1 MLKGAISLDPDV
13 TRGRNGVRHHCALL
27 HYEDIDGVWHHC
39 VIGDKLL
46 FLNCIFFK
54 NCCLSATF
62 LLSLHREIL
71 KPLLMDA
78 LFRKSDR
85 LLANTRTEIIRDK
98 MGDIHW
104 NARLISI
111 LGAKGVGKST
121 LLRQYLKQH
130 FELGDHRA
138 LYCSADTVDFSMR
151 TLVGLAEEFVMR
163 GGELLVIDEIHKYHS
178 GTADWSREIKEIYE
192 LFPNLKMIVSG
203 SSLLQLREGDADLS
217 RRAIKYTMP
226 GLSFREALRFYHG
239 LSFPRWSLDDILV
252 HPYDLWQTVTSK
264 CKPVALFKEYLEKG
278 YYPFLLEG
286 EGEYYTKIEQVVNY
300 IIETELPRICK
311 VDVANVRK
319 LQALIALICSEV
331 PFELNANKIAAAL
344 EIGRDTVVEYLKY
357 LGDAKVLNLLYSDKK
372 KIGKLTKP
380 DKVYL
385 ENPNILYALAPTKVD
400 IGTLRET
407 FAIGCLS
414 ESYNVE
420 YGKAQGDFKV
430 DGKYTFEIG
439 GRSKDFSQIAGVKDS
454 YIFADDWDMPDGA
467 KLPLWMLG
475 FLY

>member
-1 MLKGAISLDPDV
+1 
-13 TRGRNGVRHHCALL
+13 
-27 HYEDIDGVWHHC
+27 
-39 VIGDKLL
+39 
-46 FLNCIFFK
+46 
-54 NCCLSATF
+54 
-62 LLSLHREIL
+62 
-71 KPLLMDA
+71 MDA

-85 LLANTRTEIIRDK
+85 LLANTRTDIIRDK

-104 NARLISI
+104 NAQLISI

-130 FELGDHRA
+130 FDLGDHRA

-178 GTADWSREIKEIYE
+178 GTADWSREIKEIYD

-203 SSLLQLREGDADLS
+203 SPLLQLREGDADLS

-239 LSFPRWSLDDILV
+239 LSFPRWSLDDILA

-286 EGEYYTKIEQVVNY
+286 EGEYFTKIEQVVNY

-357 LGDAKVLNLLYSDKK
+357 LGDAKVLSLLYSDKK

-420 YGKAQGDFKV
+420 YGKVQGDFKV

>member
-1 MLKGAISLDPDV
+1 
-13 TRGRNGVRHHCALL
+13 
-27 HYEDIDGVWHHC
+27 
-39 VIGDKLL
+39 
-46 FLNCIFFK
+46 
-54 NCCLSATF
+54 
-62 LLSLHREIL
+62 
-71 KPLLMDA
+71 MDS

-85 LLANTRTEIIRDK
+85 LLANTQTEIIRDK
-98 MGDIHW
+98 MNEIHW
-104 NARLISI
+104 NAQLVTIM
-111 LGAKGVGKST
+111 GAKGVGKST
-121 LLRQYLKQH
+121 LIKQYLKQNYR
-130 FELGDHRA
+130 LGDRRI

-151 TLVGLAEEFVMR
+151 TLVGLAEEFSIH
-163 GGELLVIDEIHKYHS
+163 GGELLAIDEIHKYKS
-178 GTADWSREIKEIYE
+178 GTTDWSREIKEIHE
-192 LFPNLKMIVSG
+192 LYPELKLIVSG
-203 SSLLQLREGDADLS
+203 SSLLRLREGDADLS
-217 RRAIKYTMP
+217 RRAVKYTMP
-226 GLSFREALRFYHG
+226 GLSFRESLRFYHG
-239 LSFPRWSLDDILV
+239 LEFKRWALDDILA
-252 HPYDLWQTVTSK
+252 HPYDLWQEVSSK
-264 CKPVALFKEYLEKG
+264 CKPVVLFKEYLEKG

-300 IIETELPRICK
+300 IIEAELPQICK

-331 PFELNANKIAAAL
+331 PFELNANKIAAAI

-372 KIGKLTKP
+372 KIGKLSKP

-385 ENPNILYALAPTKVD
+385 ENPNILYALTPTKAE

-407 FAIGCLS
+407 FAICSLS
-414 ESYNVE
+414 ESHSVE

-439 GRSKDFSQIAGVKDS
+439 GRSKGFSQIAGVENS

>member
-1 MLKGAISLDPDV
+1 
-13 TRGRNGVRHHCALL
+13 
-27 HYEDIDGVWHHC
+27 
-39 VIGDKLL
+39 
-46 FLNCIFFK
+46 
-54 NCCLSATF
+54 
-62 LLSLHREIL
+62 
-71 KPLLMDA
+71 MDT

-85 LLANTRTEIIRDK
+85 LLANTSTDIIREK
-98 MGDIHW
+98 MDEIHW
-104 NARLISI
+104 NSRLVSI
-111 LGAKGVGKST
+111 MGAKGVGKST
-121 LLRQYLKQH
+121 LIKQYLKQH
-130 FELGDHRA
+130 YTLGDRTM

-163 GGELLVIDEIHKYHS
+163 GGELLVVDEIHKYHP
-178 GTADWSREIKEIYE
+178 GTTDWSREIKEIYE
-192 LFPNLKMIVSG
+192 LFPELRMIVSG
-203 SSLLQLREGDADLS
+203 SSLLSLKEGDADLS
-217 RRAIKYTMP
+217 RRAVKYTMP

-239 LSFPRWSLDDILV
+239 MTFPQWSLEEILA
-252 HPYDLWQTVTSK
+252 HPYDLWQTVSSK

-300 IIETELPRICK
+300 IIDTELPQICK

-319 LQALIALICSEV
+319 LQALVAMICSEG
-331 PFELNANKIAAAL
+331 PFELNANRIAAAL

-380 DKVYL
+380 DKIYM
-385 ENPNILYALAPTKVD
+385 ENTNLMYALAPTKVEV
-400 IGTLRET
+400 GTLRET
-407 FAIGCLS
+407 FAICALS
-414 ESYNVE
+414 DSHSVE

-430 DGKYTFEIG
+430 DAKYTFEIG
-439 GRSKDFSQIAGVKDS
+439 GRNKTFSQIAGVKDS

>member
-1 MLKGAISLDPDV
+1 
-13 TRGRNGVRHHCALL
+13 
-27 HYEDIDGVWHHC
+27 
-39 VIGDKLL
+39 
-46 FLNCIFFK
+46 
-54 NCCLSATF
+54 
-62 LLSLHREIL
+62 
-71 KPLLMDA
+71 MDT

-85 LLANTRTEIIRDK
+85 LLANVSMEIVREK
-98 MGDIHW
+98 MSEIHW
-104 NARLISI
+104 NAQLISI
-111 LGAKGVGKST
+111 MGAKGVGKST
-121 LLRQYLKQH
+121 LIKQYLKQNYQP
-130 FELGDHRA
+130 LDRRM
-138 LYCSADTVDFSMR
+138 LYCSADTVEFSTR
-151 TLVGLAEEFVMR
+151 TLVELAEDFVIR
-163 GGELLVIDEIHKYHS
+163 GGELLVIDEIHKYKS
-178 GTADWSREIKEIYE
+178 GTSDWSREIKEIYE
-192 LFPNLKMIVSG
+192 LFPQLKLIVSG
-203 SSLLQLREGDADLS
+203 SSLLRLREGDADLS
-217 RRAIKYTMP
+217 RRAVKYTMS

-239 LSFPRWSLDDILV
+239 LSFEKRTLQDILE
-252 HPYDLWQTVTSK
+252 HPYDLWQMVTSK

-311 VDVANVRK
+311 VDVSNVRK

-372 KIGKLTKP
+372 KIGKLSKP

-385 ENPNILYALAPTKVD
+385 ENPNILYALAPTKAE

-407 FAIGCLS
+407 FAIGSLS
-414 ESYNVE
+414 ESHNVE

>member
-1 MLKGAISLDPDV
+1 
-13 TRGRNGVRHHCALL
+13 
-27 HYEDIDGVWHHC
+27 
-39 VIGDKLL
+39 
-46 FLNCIFFK
+46 
-54 NCCLSATF
+54 
-62 LLSLHREIL
+62 
-71 KPLLMDA
+71 MDT

-85 LLANTRTEIIRDK
+85 LLANVSMEIVREK
-98 MGDIHW
+98 MSEIHW
-104 NARLISI
+104 NAQLISI
-111 LGAKGVGKST
+111 MGAKGVGKST
-121 LLRQYLKQH
+121 LIKQYLKQNYQP
-130 FELGDHRA
+130 LDRRM
-138 LYCSADTVDFSMR
+138 LYCSADTVEFSTR
-151 TLVGLAEEFVMR
+151 TLVELAEDFVIR
-163 GGELLVIDEIHKYHS
+163 GGELLVIDEIHKYKS
-178 GTADWSREIKEIYE
+178 GTSDWSREIKEIYE
-192 LFPNLKMIVSG
+192 LFPQLKLIVSG
-203 SSLLQLREGDADLS
+203 SSLLRLREGDADLS
-217 RRAIKYTMP
+217 RRAVKYTMS
-226 GLSFREALRFYHG
+226 GLSFRESLRFYHG
-239 LSFPRWSLDDILV
+239 LSFEKWTLQDILE
-252 HPYDLWQTVTSK
+252 HPYDLWQMVTSK

-311 VDVANVRK
+311 VDVSNVRK

-372 KIGKLTKP
+372 KNGKLSKP

-385 ENPNILYALAPTKVD
+385 ENPNILYALAPTKAD

-407 FAIGCLS
+407 FAIGSLS
-414 ESYNVE
+414 ESHNVE

-430 DGKYTFEIG
+430 DEKYTFEIG

>member
-1 MLKGAISLDPDV
+1 
-13 TRGRNGVRHHCALL
+13 
-27 HYEDIDGVWHHC
+27 
-39 VIGDKLL
+39 
-46 FLNCIFFK
+46 
-54 NCCLSATF
+54 
-62 LLSLHREIL
+62 
-71 KPLLMDA
+71 MDS

-85 LLANTRTEIIRDK
+85 LLANTKTEIIRD
-98 MGDIHW
+98 MMDEIHW
-104 NARLISI
+104 NAQLVTIM
-111 LGAKGVGKST
+111 GAKGVGKST
-121 LLRQYLKQH
+121 LIKQYLKQNYR
-130 FELGDHRA
+130 LGDRRI

-151 TLVGLAEEFVMR
+151 TLVGLAEEFSIR
-163 GGELLVIDEIHKYHS
+163 GGELLAIDEIHKYKS
-178 GTADWSREIKEIYE
+178 GTTDWSSEIKEIHE
-192 LFPNLKMIVSG
+192 LYPDLKLIVSG
-203 SSLLQLREGDADLS
+203 SSLLRLKEGDADLS
-217 RRAIKYTMP
+217 RRAVKYTMP
-226 GLSFREALRFYHG
+226 GLSFRESLRFYHG
-239 LSFPRWSLDDILV
+239 LEFKRWALEDILA
-252 HPYDLWQTVTSK
+252 HPYDLWQEVSSK
-264 CKPVALFKEYLEKG
+264 CKPVVLFKEYLEKG

-300 IIETELPRICK
+300 IIEAELPQICK

-331 PFELNANKIAAAL
+331 PFELNANKIAAAI

-372 KIGKLTKP
+372 KIGKLSKP

-385 ENPNILYALAPTKVD
+385 ENPNILYALTPTKAE

-407 FAIGCLS
+407 FAICSLS
-414 ESYNVE
+414 ESHTVE

-430 DGKYTFEIG
+430 DRIYTFEIG
-439 GRSKDFSQIAGVKDS
+439 GRSKGFSQIAGVENS

>member
-1 MLKGAISLDPDV
+1 
-13 TRGRNGVRHHCALL
+13 
-27 HYEDIDGVWHHC
+27 
-39 VIGDKLL
+39 
-46 FLNCIFFK
+46 
-54 NCCLSATF
+54 
-62 LLSLHREIL
+62 
-71 KPLLMDA
+71 MDT

-85 LLANTRTEIIRDK
+85 LLANTCTDIVREK
-98 MGDIHW
+98 MGEIHW
-104 NARLISI
+104 NSRLITI
-111 LGAKGVGKST
+111 IGAKGVGKST
-121 LLRQYLKQH
+121 LIKQYLKLNYQP
-130 FELGDHRA
+130 GDRRV
-138 LYCSADTVDFSMR
+138 LYCSADTVDFSTR
-151 TLVGLAEEFVMR
+151 TLVELAEEFVIQ
-163 GGELLVIDEIHKYHS
+163 GGELLAIDEIHKYKP

-192 LFPNLKMIVSG
+192 LFPDLKLIVSG
-203 SSLLQLREGDADLS
+203 SSLLRLKEGDTDLS
-217 RRAIKYTMP
+217 RRAVKYAMP
-226 GLSFREALRFYHG
+226 GLSFREALRFYHA
-239 LSFPRWSLDDILV
+239 LSFPVWTLEDILA
-252 HPYDLWQTVTSK
+252 HPYDLWQMVSSK

-300 IIETELPRICK
+300 IIETELPQICK

-319 LQALIALICSEV
+319 LQALIAMICSET

-372 KIGKLTKP
+372 RIGKLSKP

-385 ENPNILYALAPTKVD
+385 ENPNILYALAPAKVE

-407 FAIGCLS
+407 FAVNCLS
-414 ESYNVE
+414 ECHVVE
-420 YGKAQGDFKV
+420 YGKTQGDFKV
-430 DGKYTFEIG
+430 DSKYTFEIG
-439 GRSKDFSQIAGVKDS
+439 GRSKDFSQIAGMKDS

>member
-1 MLKGAISLDPDV
+1 
-13 TRGRNGVRHHCALL
+13 
-27 HYEDIDGVWHHC
+27 
-39 VIGDKLL
+39 
-46 FLNCIFFK
+46 
-54 NCCLSATF
+54 
-62 LLSLHREIL
+62 
-71 KPLLMDA
+71 MDA

-85 LLANTRTEIIRDK
+85 LLANTRTDIIRDK
-98 MGDIHW
+98 MDDIHW
-104 NARLISI
+104 NAQLISI

-130 FELGDHRA
+130 FDLGDHRA

-178 GTADWSREIKEIYE
+178 GTADWSREIKEIYD

-239 LSFPRWSLDDILV
+239 LSFPRWSLDDILA

-286 EGEYYTKIEQVVNY
+286 EGEYFTKIEQVVNY

-331 PFELNANKIAAAL
+331 PFELNANKIATAL

-357 LGDAKVLNLLYSDKK
+357 LGDAKVLSLLYSDKK

-420 YGKAQGDFKV
+420 YGKVQGDFKV
-430 DGKYTFEIG
+430 DGKYAFEIG
-439 GRSKDFSQIAGVKDS
+439 GHSKDFSQIAGVKDS

>member
-1 MLKGAISLDPDV
+1 
-13 TRGRNGVRHHCALL
+13 
-27 HYEDIDGVWHHC
+27 
-39 VIGDKLL
+39 
-46 FLNCIFFK
+46 
-54 NCCLSATF
+54 
-62 LLSLHREIL
+62 
-71 KPLLMDA
+71 MDA

-85 LLANTRTEIIRDK
+85 LLANTNTKIVREK
-98 MGDIHW
+98 MNEIHW
-104 NARLISI
+104 NAQLISI
-111 LGAKGVGKST
+111 MGAKGVGKST
-121 LLRQYLKQH
+121 LIRQYLKQNYQP
-130 FELGDHRA
+130 LDRRM
-138 LYCSADTVDFSMR
+138 LYCSADTVDFSTR
-151 TLVGLAEEFVMR
+151 TLVELAEEFTIR
-163 GGELLVIDEIHKYHS
+163 GGELLVIDEIHKYKS
-178 GTADWSREIKEIYE
+178 GTSDWSREVKEIYE
-192 LFPNLKMIVSG
+192 LFPDLKLIVSG

-217 RRAIKYTMP
+217 RRAVKYTMS

-239 LSFPRWSLDDILV
+239 LEFEKWSLEDILS

-331 PFELNANKIAAAL
+331 PFELNANRIAAAL

-372 KIGKLTKP
+372 KIGKLSKP

-385 ENPNILYALAPTKVD
+385 ENPNILHALAPTKAD

-407 FAIGCLS
+407 FAIGSLS
-414 ESYNVE
+414 ESHSVE
-420 YGKAQGDFKV
+420 YGKTQGDFKV
-430 DGKYTFEIG
+430 DGRYTFEIG
-439 GRSKDFSQIAGVKDS
+439 GRSKDFSQIANMKDS
-454 YIFADDWDMPDGA
+454 YVFADDWDIPDGA

>member
-1 MLKGAISLDPDV
+1 
-13 TRGRNGVRHHCALL
+13 
-27 HYEDIDGVWHHC
+27 
-39 VIGDKLL
+39 
-46 FLNCIFFK
+46 
-54 NCCLSATF
+54 
-62 LLSLHREIL
+62 
-71 KPLLMDA
+71 MDS

-85 LLANTRTEIIRDK
+85 LLANTQTEIIRDK
-98 MGDIHW
+98 MNEIHW
-104 NARLISI
+104 NAHLVTIM
-111 LGAKGVGKST
+111 GAKGVGKST
-121 LLRQYLKQH
+121 LIKQYLKQNYR
-130 FELGDHRA
+130 LGDRRI

-151 TLVGLAEEFVMR
+151 TLVGLAEEFSIH
-163 GGELLVIDEIHKYHS
+163 GGELLAIDEIHKYKS
-178 GTADWSREIKEIYE
+178 GTTDWSREIKEIHE
-192 LFPNLKMIVSG
+192 LYPDLKLIVSG
-203 SSLLQLREGDADLS
+203 SSLLRLREGDADLS
-217 RRAIKYTMP
+217 RRAVKYTMP
-226 GLSFREALRFYHG
+226 GLSFRESLRFYHG
-239 LSFPRWSLDDILV
+239 LEFKRWALEDILA
-252 HPYDLWQTVTSK
+252 HPYDLWQEVSSK
-264 CKPVALFKEYLEKG
+264 CKPVVLFKEYLEKG

-300 IIETELPRICK
+300 IIEAELPQICK

-331 PFELNANKIAAAL
+331 PFELNANKIAAAI

-372 KIGKLTKP
+372 KIGKLSKP

-385 ENPNILYALAPTKVD
+385 ENPNILYALTPTKAE
-400 IGTLRET
+400 IGTIRET
-407 FAIGCLS
+407 FAICSLS
-414 ESYNVE
+414 ESHSVE

-439 GRSKDFSQIAGVKDS
+439 GRSKGFSQIAGVENS

>member
-1 MLKGAISLDPDV
+1 M
-13 TRGRNGVRHHCALL
+13 N
-27 HYEDIDGVWHHC
+27 
-39 VIGDKLL
+39 
-46 FLNCIFFK
+46 
-54 NCCLSATF
+54 
-62 LLSLHREIL
+62 
-71 KPLLMDA
+71 
-78 LFRKSDR
+78 
-85 LLANTRTEIIRDK
+85 
-98 MGDIHW
+98 DIHW
-104 NARLISI
+104 NAQLISI
-111 LGAKGVGKST
+111 MGAKGVGKST
-121 LLRQYLKQH
+121 LIRQYLKQN
-130 FELGDHRA
+130 FELGDHHV
-138 LYCSADTVDFSMR
+138 LYCSADTIDFSMR

-163 GGELLVIDEIHKYHS
+163 DGELLVIDEIHKYHP
-178 GTADWSREIKEIYE
+178 GTSDWSREIKEIYE
-192 LFPNLKMIVSG
+192 LFPDLKMIVSG

-239 LSFPRWSLDDILV
+239 LSFPRWSLEDILV
-252 HPYDLWQTVTSK
+252 HPYDLWQMVSSK

-286 EGEYYTKIEQVVNY
+286 EGEYYIKIEQVMNY

-311 VDVANVRK
+311 VDVTNVRK

-331 PFELNANKIAAAL
+331 PFELNANRIAAAL

-385 ENPNILYALAPTKVD
+385 ENSNILYALAPTKVD
-400 IGTLRET
+400 VGTLRET
-407 FAIGCLS
+407 FAIGSLS
-414 ESYNVE
+414 ELHNVE

-439 GRSKDFSQIAGVKDS
+439 GRGKDFSQIAGIKDS
-454 YIFADDWDMPDGA
+454 YVFADDWDMPDGA

>member
-1 MLKGAISLDPDV
+1 
-13 TRGRNGVRHHCALL
+13 
-27 HYEDIDGVWHHC
+27 
-39 VIGDKLL
+39 
-46 FLNCIFFK
+46 
-54 NCCLSATF
+54 
-62 LLSLHREIL
+62 
-71 KPLLMDA
+71 MDT

-85 LLANTRTEIIRDK
+85 LLANVSMEIVREK
-98 MGDIHW
+98 MSEIHW
-104 NARLISI
+104 NAQLISI
-111 LGAKGVGKST
+111 MGAKGVGKST
-121 LLRQYLKQH
+121 LIRQYLKQNYQP
-130 FELGDHRA
+130 LDRRM
-138 LYCSADTVDFSMR
+138 LYCSADTVEFSTR
-151 TLVGLAEEFVMR
+151 TLVELAEDFVIR
-163 GGELLVIDEIHKYHS
+163 GGELLVIDEIHKYKS
-178 GTADWSREIKEIYE
+178 GTSDWSREIKEIYE
-192 LFPNLKMIVSG
+192 LFPQLKLIVSG
-203 SSLLQLREGDADLS
+203 SSLLRLREGDADLS
-217 RRAIKYTMP
+217 RRAVKYTMS
-226 GLSFREALRFYHG
+226 GLSFRESLRFYHG
-239 LSFPRWSLDDILV
+239 LSFEKWTLQDILE
-252 HPYDLWQTVTSK
+252 HPYDLWQMVTSK

-311 VDVANVRK
+311 VDVSNVRK

-372 KIGKLTKP
+372 KIGKLSKP

-385 ENPNILYALAPTKVD
+385 ENPNILYALAPTKAD

-407 FAIGCLS
+407 FAIGSLS
-414 ESYNVE
+414 ESHNVE

-430 DGKYTFEIG
+430 DEKYTFEIG

-454 YIFADDWDMPDGA
+454 YIFADDRDMPDGA